1 MAVIDTTNLTNSSM
15 ILKSRLDKNMSIK
28 NHYLNDLQ
36 AKRDQDWE
44 FRYNVVGIEEE
55 KEKQIGY
62 SDLLPV
68 YSPIDVVI
76 RSVKDENG
84 KDLGTDW
91 AQLSFKDLKYKTEVG
106 RRFRFSLDFPDMSL
120 MSEEDKYYDTSV
132 WIDINES
139 PLKVGAS
146 CLARRCNSSI
156 AILGSPTGKPENANE
171 VRYEP
176 VVVDSELKY
185 MQLYYNQTL
194 VVPQSELYL
203 TAQMNYF
210 SNCIKINDRIILGS
224 VDTNELENNS
234 LYKVKA
240 VIKCASTKTFVK
252 EGDNGIRDISL
263 VVLALDKDTVADEDN
278 FVKRIPKNA
287 PIYLIP
293 EKEQNESNE
302 YQIVLDPSDTKII
315 LGDSRECKTCLSL
328 KGNRIDTEFEYQIVL
343 NGIKEENWKNY
354 YIFTKINENS
364 FVIKN
369 LKACNRGTLDV
380 IASCK
385 DPNDSNV
392 TLTETFRFRLGGF
405 Y

>member
-1 MAVIDTTNLTNSSM
+1 MAIIDTTNLTNSSM
-15 ILKSRLDKNMSIK
+15 ILKSRLNKNLSIK

-62 SDLLPV
+62 SDSLPI
-68 YSPIDVVI
+68 YSPIDVVV

-84 KDLGTDW
+84 NDLGTDW
-91 AQLSFKDLKYKTEVG
+91 VQMSFRDLKHKSEIG
-106 RRFRFSLDFPDMSL
+106 KRFRFSLDFPDMSL

-132 WIDINES
+132 WININES
-139 PLKVGAS
+139 PLKAGAS

-176 VVVDSELKY
+176 VIADSELKY

-224 VDTNELENNS
+224 VDTNEIQNNS

-252 EGDNGIRDISL
+252 EGDSGIKDIPM
-263 VVLALDKDTVADEDN
+263 VVFALDKDTVADEDDLA
-278 FVKRIPKNA
+278 KRIPKNA
-287 PIYLIP
+287 PVYLIP

-328 KGNRIDTEFEYQIVL
+328 KGNRIDAEFEYQTVL

-380 IASCK
+380 IVSCK
-385 DPNDSNV
+385 DPNDSNI
-392 TLTETFRFRLGGF
+392 TLSETFRFRLGGF

>member
-1 MAVIDTTNLTNSSM
+1 MAIIDTTNLTNSSM

-55 KEKQIGY
+55 KEKQIRY

-68 YSPIDVVI
+68 YSPIDVVV

-91 AQLSFKDLKYKTEVG
+91 VQMSFKDLKYKNEIG
-106 RRFRFSLDFPDMSL
+106 KRYRFSLDFPDMSL

-132 WIDINES
+132 WMTINDS
-139 PLKVGAS
+139 PLKAGSS
-146 CLARRCNSSI
+146 CLARRCNASI
-156 AILGSPTGKPENANE
+156 AILGSPTGKPENTNE

-210 SNCIKINDRIILGS
+210 SNCIKINDRIILGPI
-224 VDTNELENNS
+224 DTNEIQNNS

-252 EGDNGIRDISL
+252 EGDNGIKDIPM
-263 VVLALDKDTVADEDN
+263 VVFALDKDTVADEDDLA
-278 FVKRIPKNA
+278 KRIPKNA
-287 PIYLIP
+287 PVYLIP

-315 LGDSRECKTCLSL
+315 LGDSRECKTYLSL
-328 KGNRIDTEFEYQIVL
+328 KGNRIDTEFEYQTVL

-385 DPNDSNV
+385 DPNDSNI

>member
-1 MAVIDTTNLTNSSM
+1 MAIIDTTNVTNSSM
-15 ILKSRLDKNMSIK
+15 LLKSRLNKNMSK
-28 NHYLNDLQ
+28 DNHYINDLQ

-55 KEKQIGY
+55 REKQIGY
-62 SDLLPV
+62 TDLLPN
-68 YSPIDVVI
+68 YTPLDVVI
-76 RSVKDENG
+76 RSVKGENG
-84 KDLGTDW
+84 KDLRTDW
-91 AQLSFKDLKYKTEVG
+91 AQLSFRDLKYDHELGK
-106 RRFRFSLDFPDMSL
+106 RFRFNLEFPDMSL

-132 WIDINES
+132 WININAS
-139 PLKVGAS
+139 PINPGCS
-146 CLARRCNSSI
+146 CVVRRCNASI
-156 AILGSPTGKPENANE
+156 AVLGSPTGKIDDITE

-203 TAQMNYF
+203 TVQMNYF

-224 VDTNELENNS
+224 IDVNEELNNS

-240 VIKCASTKTFVK
+240 VIKCASTKTFVRQR
-252 EGDNGIRDISL
+252 ENGIKDIPL
-263 VVLALDKDTVADEDN
+263 IVLALDKDTVADEDN
-278 FVKRIPKNA
+278 FEKRIPKNA
-287 PIYLIP
+287 PVYLIP
-293 EKEQNESNE
+293 EKENNESNE
-302 YQIVLDPSDTKII
+302 YQIVLDPQDTKII
-315 LGDSRECKTCLSL
+315 LGDSRECKTYLSL

-354 YIFTKINENS
+354 YIFTKLSENS

-369 LKACNRGTLDV
+369 LKTCNRGTLDV
-380 IASCK
+380 TASCK
-385 DPNDSNV
+385 DPNDSNITFSEV
-392 TLTETFRFRLGGF
+392 FRFKLGGF